1 MRRGGAAPGMRFVL
15 VLGTALTLSACVAG
29 DRVTLLSHS
38 DGGPV
43 GSVAVLDE
51 ERGET
56 VLDAVN
62 QQARLSNRGARLR
75 TLTQPDP
82 AHADLIGSLPAS
94 ASALSLTDFPTG
106 RFSLSDAQ
114 KDAIR
119 QHFTGL
125 DDRPGYQIEIRGFT
139 DSVGSEEI
147 NRTVSQG
154 RADGV
159 AEVLT
164 EMGFAVDRADVIGM
178 SEFEA
183 ARLNGDEMSDPS
195 FRRVDVVIR

>member
-1 MRRGGAAPGMRFVL
+1 MRRGGMRFVL
-15 VLGTALTLSACVAG
+15 ALGTALTLSACVAG
-29 DRVTLLSHS
+29 DRVTLLPHS
-38 DGGPV
+38 EGGPV

-56 VLDAVN
+56 VLDAAN
-62 QQARLSNRGARLR
+62 QQARLSSRGARLR
-75 TLTQPDP
+75 TLAQTDP
-82 AHADLIGSLPAS
+82 AHVELIGSLPAS
-94 ASALSLTDFPTG
+94 ASALTLTDFPTG
-106 RFSLSDAQ
+106 RFSLSDEQ
-114 KDAIR
+114 KEAIR

-139 DSVGSEEI
+139 DSVGSETV

-159 AEVLT
+159 AVVLT
-164 EMGFAVDRADVIGM
+164 ELGFAVDPADVIGM

-183 ARLNGDEMSDPS
+183 ARLNGDEQPDPS
-195 FRRVDVVIR
+195 FRRVDIVIR